1 MKTIMITGA
10 NRGIGFELVKQ
21 YSREAEI
28 NILACCRN
36 PKNAKAL
43 IELHHKNDNI
53 FIYPLDVSD
62 KSSITQ
68 LAEQL
73 KSSSIDI
80 LINNAG
86 IYRAHKSIA
95 MDVDVK
101 EWLNIFMTNTIGH
114 YLVSQAFAKQLA
126 SNKSKCKLIVN
137 ISSRLG
143 SMTLNDVGNE
153 YMYRSSKAGLN
164 AITKSMSIDFMKTF
178 SITVISL
185 HPGWVKTD
193 MAGPKATLDVAESVT
208 AIRKTLS
215 SISQR
220 DNGKFINYDG
230 AQLAW

>member
-10 NRGIGFELVKQ
+10 SRGIGFELVKQ
-21 YSREAEI
+21 YSTEPEI
-28 NILACCRN
+28 KILACCRN

-43 IELHHKNDNI
+43 TELHNKKGNI
-53 FIYPLDVSD
+53 FVYPLDVSD
-62 KSSITQ
+62 KSNITQ
-68 LAEQL
+68 LAERL
-73 KSSSIDI
+73 ESSSIDI

-101 EWLNIFMTNTIGH
+101 GWIDIFMTNTIGH

-126 SNKSKCKLIVN
+126 SNKSKRKLIVN

-164 AITKSMSIDFMKTF
+164 AITKSMSIDFMKEF
-178 SITVISL
+178 AITVISL
-185 HPGWVKTD
+185 HPGWVRTD

-208 AIRKTLS
+208 TIRKTLA
-215 SISQR
+215 SISQK

-230 AQLAW
+230 TPLEW

>member
-10 NRGIGFELVKQ
+10 SRGIGFELVKQ
-21 YSREAEI
+21 YSGEPETK
-28 NILACCRN
+28 ILACCRN

-43 IELHHKNDNI
+43 TELHNKNDNI
-53 FIYPLDVSD
+53 LIYPLDVSD

-73 KSSSIDI
+73 ESSSIDI

-101 EWLNIFMTNTIGH
+101 EWLDIFMTNTIGH
-114 YLVSQAFAKQLA
+114 YLVSQAFAKQVA
-126 SNKSKCKLIVN
+126 SKKSKCKLIVN
-137 ISSRLG
+137 MSSRLG

-164 AITKSMSIDFMKTF
+164 AITKSLSIDFMKAF
-178 SITVISL
+178 SIIVISL
-185 HPGWVKTD
+185 HPGWVRTD
-193 MAGPKATLDVAESVT
+193 MAGQKATLDVAESV
-208 AIRKTLS
+208 ASIRETLAL
-215 SISQR
+215 ISEK

-230 AQLAW
+230 TQLAW

>member
-10 NRGIGFELVKQ
+10 SRGIGFELVKQ
-21 YSREAEI
+21 YSVEPEVK
-28 NILACCRN
+28 ILACCRN
-36 PKNAKAL
+36 PKNAEAL
-43 IELHHKNDNI
+43 TELHNKKDNI
-53 FIYPLDVSD
+53 FVYPLDISD
-62 KSSITQ
+62 KSNITQ

-73 KSSSIDI
+73 ESSSIDI

-86 IYRAHKSIA
+86 IYRAHKSIE

-126 SNKSKCKLIVN
+126 SNKSKSNLIVN

-164 AITKSMSIDFMKTF
+164 AITKSMSIDFMKEF
-178 SITVISL
+178 AITVISL
-185 HPGWVKTD
+185 HPGWVRTD
-193 MAGPKATLDVAESVT
+193 MAGPKATLDVTESVT
-208 AIRKTLS
+208 TIRKTLA
-215 SISQR
+215 SISQK

-230 AQLAW
+230 TQLEW